1 MSTRIFSFL
10 FLFILVE
17 IYSYQ
22 AFKTVFRKKKLLR
35 NAYIGFHVL
44 LYLALLGTFLL
55 LPETRGQIGMVVS
68 TIIVGLIVPK
78 SVIIFF
84 LFIEDI
90 FRVIRGVGRKISALR
105 PATKEKPLPHPTAI
119 PRSEFL
125 SKAAMATASLPFIA
139 IADGIIREKYN
150 FRVRRLRIAIQN
162 LPPQFE
168 GFTITQISD
177 IHTGS
182 FDSKKS
188 VKAGIELANEQD
200 SDLLVFTGDLINN
213 RIEEI
218 RGYEDMLR
226 SFYAREGVFSIL
238 GNHDYG
244 DYYRWKSRQEK
255 ADHFQRVLEAHSQL
269 GWNLLKNQNHI
280 ITRDGENL
288 ALIGVEN
295 WGEKRFTRY
304 GNLSEAVTGTES
316 AQVKILLSHD
326 PTHWDGQVR
335 SEQPGIQLTLSG
347 HTHGSQIGVEIPGLI
362 KFSPAQYLFEQW
374 AGLYQKGDQQI
385 YVNRGFGFIGFSGR
399 VGITPEITVIELVR
413 GV

>member
-17 IYSYQ
+17 IYCFQ
-22 AFKTVFRKKKLLR
+22 AFKTVFSKKPFAKKL
-35 NAYIGFHVL
+35 YIWLHVA
-44 LYLALLGTFLL
+44 LYLSLIGTFFL
-55 LPETRGQIGMVVS
+55 LPETRGVIGMVIS

-78 SVIIFF
+78 SLVIVF
-84 LFIEDI
+84 LFAEDI
-90 FRVIRGVGRKISALR
+90 IRWGRWSSKKVFQHP
-105 PATKEKPLPHPTAI
+105 PAQGEKSDKVI

-125 SKAAMATASLPFIA
+125 SKVALATAGIPFIG

-150 FRVRRLRIAIQN
+150 FQVRRVQIPIKN

-188 VKAGIELANEQD
+188 VKAGIEMVNEQD
-200 SDLLVFTGDLINN
+200 SDLILFTGDLINN

-218 RGYEDMLR
+218 KGYEDMLR
-226 SFYAREGVFSIL
+226 QLYAREGVYSTL

-244 DYYRWKSRQEK
+244 DYYHWHSEQEK
-255 ADHFQRVLEAHSQL
+255 ADHFKRVVATHGQL

-280 ITRDGENL
+280 FTRDESTL

-295 WGEKRFTRY
+295 WGEKVFTRY
-304 GNLSEAVTGTES
+304 GNLSEAVKGTES
-316 AQVKILLSHD
+316 AQVKILMSHD
-326 PTHWDGQVR
+326 PTHWDWQIR
-335 SEQPGIQLTLSG
+335 KEQPDIQLTLAG
-347 HTHGSQIGVEIPGLI
+347 HTHGSQIGVEIPGVV
-362 KFSPAQYLFEQW
+362 KWSPAKYLFDQW
-374 AGLYQKGDQQI
+374 AGLYRKGDQQI

-399 VGITPEITVIELVR
+399 VGIPPEITVIELVKE
-413 GV
+413 

>member
-17 IYSYQ
+17 IYCFQ
-22 AFKTVFRKKKLLR
+22 AFKTVFSNKPFAKKL
-35 NAYIGFHVL
+35 YIWLHVA
-44 LYLALLGTFLL
+44 LYLSLIGSFVL
-55 LPETRGQIGMVVS
+55 LPETRGVIGMVIS

-78 SVIIFF
+78 SLVIVF
-84 LFIEDI
+84 LFAEDLTRGYRWVSKKI
-90 FRVIRGVGRKISALR
+90 FPPPSSPDKKNS
-105 PATKEKPLPHPTAI
+105 TAI

-125 SKAAMATASLPFIA
+125 SKVALATAGIPFIA

-150 FRVRRLRIAIQN
+150 FQVRRVRIAVKN

-182 FDSKKS
+182 FDSRKS
-188 VKAGIELANEQD
+188 VKAGLELVNEQE
-200 SDLLVFTGDLINN
+200 SDLIVFTGDLINN

-218 RGYEDMLR
+218 KGYEDML
-226 SFYAREGVFSIL
+226 SQLYAKEGVYSTL

-244 DYYRWKSRQEK
+244 DYYHWKSRQEK
-255 ADHFQRVLEAHSQL
+255 ADHFQRVVETHSQL
-269 GWNLLKNQNHI
+269 GWHLLKNQNHI
-280 ITRDGENL
+280 FTREDARL

-295 WGEKRFTRY
+295 WGEKIITRY
-304 GNLSEAVTGTES
+304 GNLTEAVKGTES

-326 PTHWDGQVR
+326 PTHWDWQIR
-335 SEQPGIQLTLSG
+335 KEQPDIQLTLAG
-347 HTHGSQIGVEIPGLI
+347 HTHGSQIGVEIPGVVRW
-362 KFSPAQYLFEQW
+362 SPVQYLYKQW
-374 AGLYQKGDQQI
+374 AGLYQEGEQQL

-399 VGITPEITVIELVR
+399 VGISPEITVIELVKT
-413 GV
+413 